1 MLFQATIHQILMLRR
16 TGRKLALYL
25 MKMEILDIAIYQN
38 KHPQSCCPLMEMLT
52 LNEGFLSAG
61 RFWKTQQQY

>member
-1 MLFQATIHQILMLRR
+1 MLFQATIYQILMLRH
-16 TGRKLALYL
+16 TERKLALYL

-38 KHPQSCCPLMEMLT
+38 KHPRSCPLMEILT
-52 LNEGFLSAG
+52 LNEGFLSTG